1 MKHTTKTFIQFF
13 KSRYACLLLLPV
25 TILSLV
31 SCSRKMSES
40 VHNEQAGFNGSFE
53 YAENGMPANWLLYT
67 ARTTGSGDF
76 DLVLDSIDPKDG
88 TQSFKYVVRSC
99 ESKGGRFS
107 PGMAQEAAVEP
118 GIKYRVSFWVK
129 NEGTEYS
136 VKLSA
141 VNAFGA
147 EQGPVHRS
155 SESTGE
161 WTQHTYDYT
170 IPASMN
176 KLRFELNVLK
186 PGVLS
191 IDKVSVEKI

>member
-1 MKHTTKTFIQFF
+1 MKQTSNSFIHFLR
-13 KSRYACLLLLPV
+13 SRYAFLLLLPV
-25 TILSLV
+25 AILSLV

-76 DLVLDSIDPKDG
+76 DMVLDTIDPKDG
-88 TQSFKYVVRSC
+88 AQSFKYVVRSC
-99 ESKGGRFS
+99 EAKGGRFS
-107 PGMAQEAAVEP
+107 PGMAQEAVVEP

-129 NEGTEYS
+129 NEGTEYT
-136 VKLSA
+136 VRLSA

-147 EQGPVHRS
+147 EQGPVHQS
-155 SESTGE
+155 SESNGQ
-161 WTQHTYDYT
+161 WTQYTYDYT

-186 PGVLS
+186 PGVLWVDGVS
-191 IDKVSVEKI
+191 IEKI